1 MPSQAVDVV
10 GHAHTLE
17 ARQSEE
23 VHNVGVRP
31 SIQAGATAVLVGLA
45 ALVVTSPVALVT
57 SAWVG
62 GGAVAVGLRDGAP
75 AYAVA
80 GVLIVTGVA
89 LVVTLWAT
97 IPGIWRGRTRPAIV
111 SLIVV
116 LILIAIALTRSWTV
130 VIASWVPRPVAL
142 VVIAIAAVPLIVS
155 LVRRPQRQRPVVGV
169 APAVAGVVGA
179 YVLVA
184 AIAALPA
191 QGIPEFPRP
200 PWVAAFQPGPG
211 TAQPIAVTPAPQN
224 PALAAGAWST
234 IHNDA
239 WMTDAYPVGSL
250 PDPESSEVVSFFAG
264 GDCASLLWNDLGEIV
279 AVCVSPTE
287 VRAYVLDAATLDPL
301 VERRISERPLAADA
315 LTNFSGGGYAV
326 LDSQQR
332 LVTPLPGGVIARFD
346 GRTLNLVDE
355 FVVASALQPDEGITS
370 VVPDWSGALW
380 FVGRQGT
387 VGLLDPATGAVSS
400 LLTGPG
406 ATAVDIE
413 NSFAV
418 IEGGGAYVV
427 TGAEL
432 LRLDAVGGQPS
443 VTWRVPYDRG
453 VRLKPGQTSRAS
465 GTTPTVFG
473 DDGRYVAITDNA
485 EPRMNVVVVDTA
497 SGDPVVHCT
506 VPVFGDG
513 ESATDNSLIALGESL
528 IVENNYGYTVTAV
541 TGGHTTTAGLTR
553 IDVDDTGCTVAW
565 ESTDVTIPSLVSKGV
580 SADGAV
586 LTYSK
591 ESSLLGVDAWW
602 FTAVEAGSGEVL
614 WRRLAG
620 VGPLLNNHYAAGYL
634 GPDGSVYVGTIS
646 GIVAMTSGN

>member
-1 MPSQAVDVV
+1 MRPRAGVI
-10 GHAHTLE
+10 
-17 ARQSEE
+17 
-23 VHNVGVRP
+23 VGVLVAFSAATVTSP
-31 SIQAGATAVLVGLA
+31 LALATAFWVGGGSIAAGVRTAAPTYSLAGALIVLVG
-45 ALVVTSPVALVT
+45 ALVVTVWAAIPGVVRGRRRPAIVAMVALALLCLL
-57 SAWVG
+57 SLSRAWQV
-62 GGAVAVGLRDGAP
+62 AVASWAP
-75 AYAVA
+75 RPLAIATMIA
-80 GVLIVTGVA
+80 AFVA
-89 LVVTLWAT
+89 LVVLLA
-97 IPGIWRGRTRPAIV
+97 R
-111 SLIVV
+111 
-116 LILIAIALTRSWTV
+116 
-130 VIASWVPRPVAL
+130 
-142 VVIAIAAVPLIVS
+142 
-155 LVRRPQRQRPVVGV
+155 RRPPGDPVVGV
-169 APAVAGVVGA
+169 APAVAGVAGA

-184 AIAALPA
+184 AVAAVPST
-191 QGIPEFPRP
+191 GIPQFPRAPWIPAVQDGGPVGP
-200 PWVAAFQPGPG
+200 PVVAM
-211 TAQPIAVTPAPQN
+211 PAPQN
-224 PALAAGAWST
+224 PALAAGEWAT

-239 WMTDAYPVGSL
+239 WMTDSYSGVRL
-250 PDPESSEVVSFFAG
+250 PDPASAEVVSFFAG
-264 GDCASLLWNDLGEIV
+264 GDCASLLWNDRGEVV

-287 VRAYVLDAATLDPL
+287 VRAYVLDPRTLEPS
-301 VERRISERPLAADA
+301 VERRLAARPLAADA

-326 LDSQQR
+326 LDAGQR
-332 LVTPLPGGVIARFD
+332 LVTPLPGGIVARFD
-346 GRTLNLVDE
+346 GRDLAPVDE
-355 FVVASALQPDEGITS
+355 FDVTAALQSGEGITS
-370 VVPDWSGALW
+370 VIPDWSGALW
-380 FVGRQGT
+380 FVGRVGT
-387 VGLLDPATGAVSS
+387 VGVLDPATGNAQS
-400 LLTGPG
+400 LVTGPG
-406 ATAVDIE
+406 ETPVDIE

-432 LRLDAVGGQPS
+432 LRLDIDAGAPV

-485 EPRMNVVVVDTA
+485 EPRMNVVVVDTS
-497 SGDPVVHCT
+497 SGEPVVHCT

-553 IDVDDTGCTVAW
+553 IDVDDAGCAVAW

-580 SADGAV
+580 AADGAV

-602 FTAVEAGSGEVL
+602 FTAVETGSGEVL

>member
-1 MPSQAVDVV
+1 MRPRAGVI
-10 GHAHTLE
+10 
-17 ARQSEE
+17 
-23 VHNVGVRP
+23 VGVLVAFSAATVTSP
-31 SIQAGATAVLVGLA
+31 LALATAFWVGGGSIAAGVRTAAPTYSLAGALIVLVG
-45 ALVVTSPVALVT
+45 ALVVTVWAAIPGVVRGRRRPAIVAMVALALLCLL
-57 SAWVG
+57 SLSRAWQV
-62 GGAVAVGLRDGAP
+62 AVASWAP
-75 AYAVA
+75 RPLAIATMIA
-80 GVLIVTGVA
+80 AFVA
-89 LVVTLWAT
+89 LVVLLA
-97 IPGIWRGRTRPAIV
+97 R
-111 SLIVV
+111 
-116 LILIAIALTRSWTV
+116 
-130 VIASWVPRPVAL
+130 
-142 VVIAIAAVPLIVS
+142 
-155 LVRRPQRQRPVVGV
+155 RRPPGDPVVGV

-184 AIAALPA
+184 AVAAVPST
-191 QGIPEFPRP
+191 GIPQFPRAPWIPAVQDGGPVGP
-200 PWVAAFQPGPG
+200 PVVAM
-211 TAQPIAVTPAPQN
+211 PAPQN
-224 PALAAGAWST
+224 PALAAGEWAT

-239 WMTDAYPVGSL
+239 WMTDSYSGVRL
-250 PDPESSEVVSFFAG
+250 PDPASAEVVSFFAG
-264 GDCASLLWNDLGEIV
+264 GDCASLLWNDRGEVV

-287 VRAYVLDAATLDPL
+287 VRAYVLDPRTLEPS
-301 VERRISERPLAADA
+301 VERRLAARPLAADA

-326 LDSQQR
+326 LDAGQR
-332 LVTPLPGGVIARFD
+332 LVTPLPGGIVARFD
-346 GRTLNLVDE
+346 GRDLAPVDE
-355 FVVASALQPDEGITS
+355 FDVTTALQSGEGITS
-370 VVPDWSGALW
+370 VIPDWSGALW
-380 FVGRQGT
+380 FVGREGT
-387 VGLLDPATGAVSS
+387 VGVLDPATGNAQS
-400 LLTGPG
+400 LVTGPG
-406 ATAVDIE
+406 EAPVDIE

-432 LRLDAVGGQPS
+432 LRLDIDAGAPV

-553 IDVDDTGCTVAW
+553 IDVDDAGCTVAW

-580 SADGAV
+580 LADGAV
-586 LTYSK
+586 LTYTKPASF
-591 ESSLLGVDAWW
+591 LGTDAWW
-602 FTAVEAGSGEVL
+602 FTAVDAQTGEVR

-620 VGPLLNNHYAAGYL
+620 IGPMLNNHYAAGYV

-646 GIVAMTSGN
+646 GVVALVSGG

>member
-1 MPSQAVDVV
+1 MRPRAGVI
-10 GHAHTLE
+10 
-17 ARQSEE
+17 
-23 VHNVGVRP
+23 VGVLVAFSAATVTSP
-31 SIQAGATAVLVGLA
+31 LALATAFWVGGGSIAAGVRTAAPTYSLAGALIVLVG
-45 ALVVTSPVALVT
+45 ALVVTVWAAIPGVVRGRRRPAIVAMVALALLCLL
-57 SAWVG
+57 SLSRAWQV
-62 GGAVAVGLRDGAP
+62 AVASWAP
-75 AYAVA
+75 RPLAIATMIA
-80 GVLIVTGVA
+80 AFVA
-89 LVVTLWAT
+89 LVVLLA
-97 IPGIWRGRTRPAIV
+97 R
-111 SLIVV
+111 
-116 LILIAIALTRSWTV
+116 
-130 VIASWVPRPVAL
+130 
-142 VVIAIAAVPLIVS
+142 
-155 LVRRPQRQRPVVGV
+155 RRPPGDPVVGV

-184 AIAALPA
+184 AVAAVPST
-191 QGIPEFPRP
+191 GIPQFPRAPWIPAVQDGGPVGP
-200 PWVAAFQPGPG
+200 PVVAM
-211 TAQPIAVTPAPQN
+211 PAPQN
-224 PALAAGAWST
+224 PALAAGEWAT

-239 WMTDAYPVGSL
+239 WMTDSYSGVRL
-250 PDPESSEVVSFFAG
+250 PDPASAEVVSFFAG
-264 GDCASLLWNDLGEIV
+264 GDCASLLWNDRGEVV

-287 VRAYVLDAATLDPL
+287 VRAYVLDPRTLEPS
-301 VERRISERPLAADA
+301 VERRLAARPLAADA

-326 LDSQQR
+326 LDAGQR
-332 LVTPLPGGVIARFD
+332 LVTPLPGGIVARFD
-346 GRTLNLVDE
+346 GRDLAPVDE
-355 FVVASALQPDEGITS
+355 FDVTAALQSGEGITS
-370 VVPDWSGALW
+370 VIPDWSGALW
-380 FVGRQGT
+380 FVGREGT
-387 VGLLDPATGAVSS
+387 VGVLDPATGNAQS
-400 LLTGPG
+400 LVTGPG
-406 ATAVDIE
+406 ETPVDIE

-432 LRLDAVGGQPS
+432 LRLDIEAGAPV

-553 IDVDDTGCTVAW
+553 IDVDDAGCTVAW

-580 SADGAV
+580 LADGAV
-586 LTYSK
+586 LTYTK
-591 ESSLLGVDAWW
+591 PSSFLGTDAWW
-602 FTAVEAGSGEVL
+602 FTAVDAQTGEVR

-620 VGPLLNNHYAAGYL
+620 IGPMLNNHYAAGYV

-646 GIVAMTSGN
+646 GVVALVSGS